1 MPEMCNSTMRMIDNR
16 RHCAHSQFYFISI
29 LDDICLGDT
38 SRKFGSITP
47 RHTIDAILGLKN
59 RERMLESE

>member
-1 MPEMCNSTMRMIDNR
+1 MNFLFLFLLFSGFSDE
-16 RHCAHSQFYFISI
+16 
-29 LDDICLGDT
+29 ICLSDT

-59 RERMLESE
+59 CEKLLDGKFWFGLYFF